1 MISLFPLS
9 AFTLHRNPFFL
20 FVVRMLKLNNKY
32 DWQLQFYSIQTMYTL
47 HSLGGK
53 LCRIF
58 SFEFMSVCYGM
69 RVKIPIIRWRWK
81 LHIYT
86 HLQSTILIGPIDR
99 CGWMESSSSVP
110 NFKSPINH
118 QRQCTIFSHRCRCNF
133 YIIYVRIVDGHLSE
147 DNNYQHL
154 PHNIVNS
161 LYAIATRQFYFIYN
175 INFVI
180 ANVVYFPCANRI
192 GKPHQVKEWE
202 RIKKKS
208 KERNKKICW
217 ADGIVQTNFPS
228 LTQIYI
234 EYRWRS
240 MPTSPSPYLFIA
252 LLYIYI

>member
-1 MISLFPLS
+1 
-9 AFTLHRNPFFL
+9 
-20 FVVRMLKLNNKY
+20 
-32 DWQLQFYSIQTMYTL
+32 
-47 HSLGGK
+47 
-53 LCRIF
+53 
-58 SFEFMSVCYGM
+58 
-69 RVKIPIIRWRWK
+69 
-81 LHIYT
+81 
-86 HLQSTILIGPIDR
+86 
-99 CGWMESSSSVP
+99 MESSSSVP

-133 YIIYVRIVDGHLSE
+133 YIIYVRIVDDHLSE